1 VREIGA
7 VRFIG
12 ENKEAFSMGLA
23 ATVVSSLVA
32 LTAGLFLSS
41 LTDYLTLLP
50 GLMIVLYAAI
60 GMRGTIFGAMGSRL
74 GTAMHI
80 GTFELSFRKGSVL
93 RANFESSI
101 VLSLFMSLA
110 MGLAA
115 RGLLLAMGSD
125 SITLSQFVFISI
137 VGGMMA
143 SFMLLLLNVLM
154 AREGFKREWDI
165 DNISSPLMAAAGDLI
180 TLPMI
185 FLAAWMVL
193 HSPLWV
199 IDGAFF
205 VLTLIAVILFLRVL
219 LRKSDKRAYDEAKR
233 IVKHSSP
240 ILLIC
245 LIPGLMAGLV
255 IDSQVE
261 TLITSAALLILLPAF
276 LNEGNALSGILTS
289 RLSSMIHMGT
299 LQPDR
304 FPSRMAGANF
314 LIVYMLSIPVFMML
328 GLAAHWLAIISGAS
342 SPGLPLML
350 GISLIAGLITASI
363 LNVLCYYIAVGATRL
378 DLNPDDHSIPL
389 ATSTMDMIGTMVF
402 VALVLLMSV

>member
-1 VREIGA
+1 ME
-7 VRFIG
+7 
-12 ENKEAFSMGLA
+12 LA
-23 ATVVSSLVA
+23 DTVDSSLVA

-101 VLSLFMSLA
+101 ILSLFMSLA

-143 SFMLLLLNVLM
+143 SFMLLLLNVMM

-185 FLAAWMVL
+185 FLASWMVL

-205 VLTLIAVILFLRVL
+205 VLTLIAVVLFLRVL
-219 LRKSDKRAYDEAKR
+219 FRKSDKKTYDEAKR

-299 LQPDR
+299 LKPDR
-304 FPSRMAGANF
+304 VPGRMAGANF
-314 LIVYMLSIPVFMML
+314 IIVYMLAIPVFMIL
-328 GLAAHWLAIISGAS
+328 GLMAHWLAIISGAS

-363 LNVLCYYIAVGATRL
+363 LNILCYYIAVGATRL

-389 ATSTMDMIGTMVF
+389 ATSTMDMVGTMVF
-402 VALVLLMSV
+402 VAMVLLLSV

>member
-1 VREIGA
+1 MRELGA

-12 ENKEAFSMGLA
+12 DNKEAFSMGLA

-101 VLSLFMSLA
+101 ILSLFMSLA

-143 SFMLLLLNVLM
+143 SFMLLLLNVMM

-185 FLAAWMVL
+185 FLASWMVL

-205 VLTLIAVILFLRVL
+205 VLTLIAVVLFLRVL
-219 LRKSDKRAYDEAKR
+219 FRKSDKKTYDEAKR

-299 LQPDR
+299 LKPDR
-304 FPSRMAGANF
+304 VPGRMAGANF
-314 LIVYMLSIPVFMML
+314 IIVYMLAIPVFMIL
-328 GLAAHWLAIISGAS
+328 GLMAHWLAIISGAS

-363 LNVLCYYIAVGATRL
+363 LNILCYYIAVGATRL

-389 ATSTMDMIGTMVF
+389 ATSTMDMVGTMVF
-402 VALVLLMSV
+402 VAMVLLLSV

>member
-1 VREIGA
+1 MRELGA

-12 ENKEAFSMGLA
+12 DNKEAFSMGLA

-143 SFMLLLLNVLM
+143 SFMLLLLNVMM

-185 FLAAWMVL
+185 FLASWMVL

-205 VLTLIAVILFLRVL
+205 VLTLIAVVLFLRVL
-219 LRKSDKRAYDEAKR
+219 LRKSDKKTYDEAKR

-299 LQPDR
+299 LKPDR
-304 FPSRMAGANF
+304 VPGRMAGANF
-314 LIVYMLSIPVFMML
+314 IIVYMLAIPVFMIL
-328 GLAAHWLAIISGAS
+328 GLMAHWLAIISGAS

-363 LNVLCYYIAVGATRL
+363 LNILCYYIAVGATRL

-389 ATSTMDMIGTMVF
+389 ATSTMDMVGTMVF
-402 VALVLLMSV
+402 VAMVLLLSV

>member
-1 VREIGA
+1 MREIGA

>member
-1 VREIGA
+1 MREERVI
-7 VRFIG
+7 RFIRD
-12 ENKEAFSMGLA
+12 NKEAFSMGLI
-23 ATVVSSLVA
+23 ATIVSSLVA

-41 LTDYLTLLP
+41 LTDFLTLLP

-101 VLSLFMSLA
+101 VLSLFMSFA

-115 RGLLLAMGSD
+115 RSLLYVLGND
-125 SITLSQFVFISI
+125 SISLAQFVFISI
-137 VGGMMA
+137 VGGMLA
-143 SFMLLLLNVLM
+143 SFMLLLLNVFM

-185 FLAAWMVL
+185 FFAAWIVL
-193 HSPLWV
+193 SAPALL
-199 IDGAFF
+199 IDVSF
-205 VLTLIAVILFLRVL
+205 VLLTIITIGLFVHVIV
-219 LRKSDKRAYDEAKR
+219 RKNGKKFDEARR
-233 IVKHSSP
+233 IVMHSSP
-240 ILLIC
+240 VLLLC
-245 LIPGLMAGLV
+245 LIPGITAGVV

-299 LQPDR
+299 MKPDI
-304 FPSRMAGANF
+304 FPGKEAGKNF
-314 LIVYMLSIPVFMML
+314 LIIYMLAIPVFMIL
-328 GLAAHWLAIISGAS
+328 GLCAHWLAILSGAQ
-342 SPGLPLML
+342 SPGLSTML
-350 GISLIAGLITASI
+350 GISLIAGLITATI
-363 LNVLCYYIAVGATRL
+363 LNILCYYIATGATRL
-378 DLNPDDHSIPL
+378 DLNPDDHSIPI
-389 ATSTMDMIGTMVF
+389 ATSTMDMLGTMVLMAI
-402 VALVLLMSV
+402 VILLLV

>member
-1 VREIGA
+1 MREMRA

-12 ENKEAFSMGLA
+12 DNKQVFTMGLG
-23 ATVVSSLVA
+23 ATIISSLVA

-41 LTDYLTLLP
+41 LSDYLTLLP

-80 GTFELSFRKGSVL
+80 GTFEVSFRKGSVL

-115 RGLLLAMGSD
+115 RGLLLLMGND

-137 VGGMMA
+137 VGGMLA
-143 SFMLLLLNVLM
+143 SFLLLLLNVLM
-154 AREGFKREWDI
+154 AREGFKRDWDI

-185 FLAAWMVL
+185 FLASWMVL
-193 HSPLWV
+193 HSPLWA
-199 IDGAFF
+199 IDTAFV
-205 VLTLIAVILFLRVL
+205 VLTSITILLFLRIL
-219 LRKSDKRAYDEAKR
+219 LRKSERRRFDEARR
-233 IVKHSSP
+233 IVKYSSP

-245 LIPGLMAGLV
+245 LVPGLTAGLV

-261 TLITSAALLILLPAF
+261 TLISSAALLILLPAF

-299 LQPDR
+299 LQPDPV
-304 FPSRMAGANF
+304 PSRIAGENF
-314 LIVYMLSIPVFMML
+314 LIVYTLAVPVFLIL
-328 GLAAHWLAIISGAS
+328 GICAHWLAMISGATT
-342 SPGLPLML
+342 PGLATML
-350 GISLIAGLITASI
+350 GISLVAGLIAVTI
-363 LNVLCYYIAVGATRL
+363 LNILCYYIAVGATRL

-389 ATSTMDMIGTMVF
+389 ATSTMDMLGTVVF
-402 VALVLLMSV
+402 VAIVILFAV

>member
-1 VREIGA
+1 MREIGA

-74 GTAMHI
+74 GTSMHI

-205 VLTLIAVILFLRVL
+205 VLTLIAVVLFLRVL
-219 LRKSDKRAYDEAKR
+219 LRKSDKRTYDEAKR

-363 LNVLCYYIAVGATRL
+363 LNVLC
-378 DLNPDDHSIPL
+378 
-389 ATSTMDMIGTMVF
+389 
-402 VALVLLMSV
+402 

>member
-1 VREIGA
+1 
-7 VRFIG
+7 
-12 ENKEAFSMGLA
+12 
-23 ATVVSSLVA
+23 
-32 LTAGLFLSS
+32 
-41 LTDYLTLLP
+41 
-50 GLMIVLYAAI
+50 
-60 GMRGTIFGAMGSRL
+60 
-74 GTAMHI
+74 
-80 GTFELSFRKGSVL
+80 
-93 RANFESSI
+93 
-101 VLSLFMSLA
+101 
-110 MGLAA
+110 
-115 RGLLLAMGSD
+115 
-125 SITLSQFVFISI
+125 
-137 VGGMMA
+137 
-143 SFMLLLLNVLM
+143 
-154 AREGFKREWDI
+154 
-165 DNISSPLMAAAGDLI
+165 
-180 TLPMI
+180 
-185 FLAAWMVL
+185 
-193 HSPLWV
+193 V

-205 VLTLIAVILFLRVL
+205 VLTLIAVVLFLRVL
-219 LRKSDKRAYDEAKR
+219 LRKSDKRTYDEAKR

-389 ATSTMDMIGTMVF
+389 ATSTMDMVGTMIF